1 MQLSW
6 LLDRYRAGFTPIPF
20 DASDRVIALALIS
33 GFVLTP
39 VAVLAAV
46 FGAWRLGAYPGWTSD
61 FFIVDGLFSRYQ
73 MWFAVA
79 IGAQISAL
87 ILNRWVASRQRQAP
101 ELAPQEI

>member
-1 MQLSW
+1 MQFSW
-6 LLDRYRAGFTPIPF
+6 MLARYRAGFTPILF
-20 DASDRVIALALIS
+20 DASDRVIAVASIS

-39 VAVLAAV
+39 VALLAAV
-46 FGAWRLGAYPGWTSD
+46 FGAWRLGADPGWTSD
-61 FFIVDGLFSRYQ
+61 FLIVDGLFSRYQ

-87 ILNRWVASRQRQAP
+87 ILNRWVASRERNAP